1 MTTHARDMTPEQQ
14 AAALAAIIKSG
25 GRASEPPPSDDDA
38 PPPKMAKDMS
48 AAERASFL
56 KNHKRKF
63 NL

>member
-25 GRASEPPPSDDDA
+25 GRATEPPPPADPDQ
-38 PPPKMAKDMS
+38 PKKARDMS
-48 AAERASFL
+48 VAERAAFL